1 MSSGITLSQPT
12 AETSVSFSRP
22 QVPED
27 SEEDD
32 IQITLAPYIQSYLA
46 HSGSRVGCCGL
57 CLPVPFERAA
67 HQSWWNPRFD
77 SDILEGQYKR
87 SSFPQIRLR
96 FR

>member
-1 MSSGITLSQPT
+1 MSRGVVT
-12 AETSVSFSRP
+12 ANQADETSVTFSRS

-67 HQSWWNPRFD
+67 HRSWWDPRFD

>member
-1 MSSGITLSQPT
+1 MSGGISQASQA
-12 AETSVSFSRP
+12 AETSVSFTRT

-46 HSGSRVGCCGL
+46 YSGSRVGCCGL

-67 HQSWWNPRFD
+67 HRSWWDPRFD